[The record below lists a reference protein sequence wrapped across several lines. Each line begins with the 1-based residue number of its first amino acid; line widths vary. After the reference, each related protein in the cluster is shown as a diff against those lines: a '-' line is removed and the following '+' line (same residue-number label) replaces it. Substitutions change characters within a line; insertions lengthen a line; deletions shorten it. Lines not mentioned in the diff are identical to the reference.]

1 MTILIMDIIYIVA
14 ISGIVGT
21 LYMIEAQIKSIKV
34 MMEEH
39 IKFDERKAM
48 QCELEKKNSKNSKK
62 TT

>member
-1 MTILIMDIIYIVA
+1 MTISLMDIIYIVA
-14 ISGIVGT
+14 ISGIVGA
-21 LYMIEAQIKSIKV
+21 LYMIEAQIKAIKV

>member
-1 MTILIMDIIYIVA
+1 MTISLMDIIYIVA
-14 ISGIVGT
+14 ISGIVGA
-21 LYMIEAQIKSIKV
+21 LYMIEAQIKAIKV

-48 QCELEKKNSKNSKK
+48 QCELEIKNLKNSEK

>member
-48 QCELEKKNSKNSKK
+48 QCELEKKNSKNSEK